1 MNKETI
7 RAFIAIELTDDM
19 KNELEEIKS
28 VLMSGNSTP
37 AKWVN
42 TESIHLTLQFL
53 GDISPDRITEITD
66 AMKYGV
72 NGIPAFQVQLAGLGV
87 FPNPA
92 RTRVVWAGITGDVK
106 QLIQLQKNIG
116 IEMKKLGFH
125 PEKREFS
132 PHLTLARVR
141 DHATQDERKRLGDLV
156 TGTPFTGGSMNIS
169 AVNLM
174 KSHLTRQGA
183 LYTRLGSVR
192 LG

>member
-1 MNKETI
+1 MKMDTI
-7 RAFIAIELTDDM
+7 RAFIAIELPDDI

-42 TESIHLTLQFL
+42 PESIHLTLQFL
-53 GDISPDRITEITD
+53 GDISSDRVTEILD
-66 AMKYGV
+66 AIKRGV
-72 NGIPAFQVQLAGLGV
+72 GGTPSFQIQLAGLGV

-92 RTRVVWAGITGDVK
+92 RTQVVWTGIAGDIE
-106 QLIQLQKNIG
+106 QLKQLQKSIE
-116 IEMKKLGFH
+116 IEMEKLNF
-125 PEKREFS
+125 PREKRNFT

-141 DHATQDERKRLGDLV
+141 DHATPGERKRLGDMV
-156 TGTPFTGGSMNIS
+156 TDTPFTGGIMRVDS
-169 AVNLM
+169 VDLM

-183 LYTRLGSVR
+183 LYTRLGSIR